1 MSTKNSNKNEKNVLV
16 NKTSEKEPVK
26 GLKVVETATTKEGEV
41 IEQHTTFVVSPEIT
55 KKVADLY
62 KEGKGAKFSEIA
74 EALNLTYYKA
84 KEGKNTKGTPVVDV
98 DGKLL
103 DFHAFLRLVN
113 VTVVTRERAANSTSA
128 KGKSKDERLKA
139 YYNNFVSQVKEL
151 TSDEKLL
158 KAIDDL
164 SKHIE
169 RVAAALIDSDKL
181 NTETKSTFAQAAGL
195 LSFEQQKEL
204 KGMSAEQI
212 SNDFAAFLEWQKA
225 QKKQS
230 KKAKVN

>member
-1 MSTKNSNKNEKNVLV
+1 MSKNSNKTEKNVLV
-16 NKTSEKEPVK
+16 NTTSEKEPVK
-26 GLKVVETATTKEGEV
+26 GLKVVETATTKGSEV
-41 IEQHTTFVVSPEIT
+41 IERHTTFVVSEEVT
-55 KKVADLY
+55 KKVAGLY
-62 KEGKGAKFSEIA
+62 KEGQGAKFAEIA

-103 DFHAFLRLVN
+103 DFHAFLKLVN
-113 VTVVTRERAANSTSA
+113 VTVVTRERATNSTSA

-139 YYNNFVSQVKEL
+139 HYNNFVSQVKEL

-158 KAIDDL
+158 NAIEAL
-164 SKHIE
+164 NKHIE

-195 LSFEQQKEL
+195 LSFEQQKQL
-204 KGMSAEQI
+204 KGLSAEEI
-212 SNDFAAFLEWQKA
+212 SAKFAAFLASESSD
-225 QKKQS
+225 KKS